1 MTRRQDVQK
10 GRVWAERLGR
20 YRASGLTVARF
31 CARERVSMPTFYYWS
46 KRIAAGSAAAS
57 SSSRSEPTEIR
68 REPAGHAR
76 AAVGLAPPAL
86 VRFHFNA
93 AVEISVPADCLDAIR
108 CVAQCLQHARAEG
121 AGAFQEVLVATR

>member
-1 MTRRQDVQK
+1 MTSRQDVHK

-31 CARERVSMPTFYYWS
+31 CARERVSVHTFYYWS
-46 KRIAAGSAAAS
+46 KRVAAGSTAVS
-57 SSSRSEPTEIR
+57 SSPRS
-68 REPAGHAR
+68 EPAGHAH
-76 AAVGLAPPAL
+76 AAVGAGQPPV

-108 CVAQCLQHARAEG
+108 CLAQCVQHSRAEG